1 MACLRK
7 SKLRE
12 GFVWVVDFTYEG
24 RRCVKSTKTS
34 DKVVATQI
42 LKDIEGRI
50 ARGSFDLNVYEKKH
64 VLLEAFFK
72 EYFDYAKSFKGGET
86 ITNEMYCSKQFVAYF
101 GNVSLRALN
110 NARLLDKWKSSMLA
124 RVSPTTFNIHRRF
137 LHAAFNVAIKWGYV
151 DENPMATVKKEVA
164 HEKRLFMTKD
174 ELGRILEL
182 INADIDLPTGD
193 VQIQRYLRCFRILV
207 IFLVNTGLRRQE
219 AIRLTMADID
229 FEKRLLHIT
238 HTKSKR
244 VRIIPLNATAYQA
257 LVEIGPELFSGMQAY
272 LVSRTFGN
280 YVKKAKM
287 TCFHLHSLR
296 HTFAT
301 NLIARGV
308 DIYTVSRLLGH
319 SDIRTTMIYAKS
331 NTDLLKTAVTLLE
344 SM

>member
-7 SKLRE
+7 KKLRE
-12 GFVWVVDFTYEG
+12 GFVWVVDFTFEG
-24 RRCVKSTKTS
+24 RRCIKSTKTT
-34 DKVVATQI
+34 DKSLATNI

-50 ARGSFDLNVYEKKH
+50 ARGTFDLKQYDKKH

-72 EYFDYAKSFKGGET
+72 EYFEYAKSFKGAET
-86 ITNEMYCSKQFVAYF
+86 ISNETYYGEEFVSHF

-110 NARLLDKWKSSMLA
+110 NARLLDKWKAAMLE
-124 RVSPTTFNIHRRF
+124 RLSPTTFNIRRRF
-137 LHAAFNVAIKWGYV
+137 LHAAFNVAIKWGYL
-151 DENPMATVKKEVA
+151 DENPMRTVTKETP

-174 ELGRILEL
+174 ELTSVLKRIDTD
-182 INADIDLPTGD
+182 INLPSGGLNGEFLM
-193 VQIQRYLRCFRILV
+193 QFRILV

-219 AIRLTMADID
+219 AIRLTAADID
-229 FEKRLLHIT
+229 FQKRLLHIV

-244 VRIIPLNATAYQA
+244 VRIIPLNETAFQA
-257 LVEIGPELFSGMQAY
+257 LRDIGSKLFSNLDADKI
-272 LVSRTFGN
+272 SRTFAY
-280 YVKKAKM
+280 YVKSAEM
-287 TCFHLHSLR
+287 TGFHLHSLR

-331 NTDLLKTAVTLLE
+331 NTDLLKTAVKRLDN
-344 SM
+344 M